1 MQGSEAVQDTENIQ
15 TVRTWKHSFGPS
27 RVAHHRLIL
36 IPFFKAMTGSTGYTS
51 QALPFGVPVTWTV
64 VEKEAAEDMEKIL

>member
-27 RVAHHRLIL
+27 GVAHHRLIL

-64 VEKEAAEDMEKIL
+64 VEKEAAEDMEKLL